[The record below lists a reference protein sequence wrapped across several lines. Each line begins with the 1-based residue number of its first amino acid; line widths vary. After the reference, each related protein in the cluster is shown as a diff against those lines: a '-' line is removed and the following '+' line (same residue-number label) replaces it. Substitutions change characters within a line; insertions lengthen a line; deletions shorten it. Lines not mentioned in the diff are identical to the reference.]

1 MWESFFLQLDIRSSS
16 IHFQLASSEQM
27 LKVLAFE
34 AILLTFS
41 RMKLSF
47 KLSLKLVKFKSEKV
61 IILRLL
67 KNVKNFVNASSIE
80 SCFCIPTFLHI
91 PAILRVSWRKNTN
104 KIHLFWMSYIEC
116 KWKCPYSKKF
126 DLSRKIIGCTSVNL
140 ILTFHR
146 NFHPNICIF
155 ANLPISRK
163 LPCILKTKNLM
174 SSIVLKEL

>member
-1 MWESFFLQLDIRSSS
+1 
-16 IHFQLASSEQM
+16 M

-47 KLSLKLVKFKSEKV
+47 KLSLKLVEFKSEKV

-91 PAILRVSWRKNTN
+91 PTILRVS
-104 KIHLFWMSYIEC
+104 
-116 KWKCPYSKKF
+116 
-126 DLSRKIIGCTSVNL
+126 
-140 ILTFHR
+140 
-146 NFHPNICIF
+146 
-155 ANLPISRK
+155 
-163 LPCILKTKNLM
+163 
-174 SSIVLKEL
+174 